1 MTAAQQRAWERH
13 WPHWGLSLE
22 AGPLRAGQ
30 VFGRDAPL
38 ILEIGF
44 GMGRSLA
51 QMALQAPEKNWLGVE
66 VHRPGVGSLL
76 HRLAGQG
83 STNVR
88 IYCADAVTVLR
99 QCLADASLDGVQI
112 YFPDP
117 WPKRRHHKRRLIQAG
132 FVALLAQRIKAGGYL
147 HLCTDWED
155 YAEQMLAVLTAQ
167 PAFLNRAGSGRYS
180 PRPPTRPQTRFE
192 RRGLRLGHRVRDL
205 LFQRR

>member
-1 MTAAQQRAWERH
+1 MTVAQQRAWERH
-13 WPHWGLSLE
+13 WPRWGLSLE
-22 AGPLRAGQ
+22 AGPLRAAQ

-51 QMALQAPEKNWLGVE
+51 QMALQAPDKNWLGVE

-132 FVALLAQRIKAGGYL
+132 FVALLAQRIKA
-147 HLCTDWED
+147 
-155 YAEQMLAVLTAQ
+155 EQMLAVLTAQ

-192 RRGLRLGHRVRDL
+192 RRGLRLGHQVRDL